1 MTKEE
6 LQKQL
11 AEIEMQ
17 EKEELSNKNLAF
29 AEQYKDVKYILETA
43 YRGTYTCYTLFCVDE
58 IKPQIYNPTYAVYI
72 TGVGVRLT
80 LDTNPKYIRGSVHE
94 SDFSVSIGE
103 KNKDEIVI
111 LTKEQY
117 WMLIERHKSIVTSY
131 EEQFKSFLNN
141 LKNDN
146 TN

>member
-6 LQKQL
+6 LQEQL
-11 AEIEMQ
+11 AEIERQ
-17 EKEELSNKNLAF
+17 EKEELTIKKLAF

-58 IKPQIYNPTYAVYI
+58 IETQVNNSSFHVYI
-72 TGVGVRLT
+72 MGAGVRLT
-80 LDTNPKYIRGSVHE
+80 VDNNPFYTHKSIYE

-117 WMLIERHKSIVTSY
+117 WMLIERYKSIVTSY
-131 EEQFKSFLNN
+131 EEQFKSFLNDLN
-141 LKNDN
+141 NEVN
-146 TN
+146 